1 MLDDHDLNRLIA
13 GVGWSWCV
21 HTTFSSRVNPQGSL
35 EMTGCRE
42 GDEASRSTSIRIGA
56 GIDLDN
62 RRVEAI
68 GSKRTSEQAFEM
80 MRPNNTAMVIGVIP
94 VGQLLEIDGE
104 SLRYEKTLT
113 GSNMGSIRFRVDMA
127 RYVDFYSPASSTS
140 TR

>member
-1 MLDDHDLNRLIA
+1 
-13 GVGWSWCV
+13 
-21 HTTFSSRVNPQGSL
+21 
-35 EMTGCRE
+35 MTGCRE

>member
-1 MLDDHDLNRLIA
+1 MPYPVDTVGSKLDLARQFGATNVVDASGGDL
-13 GVGWSWCV
+13 VGAV
-21 HTTFSSRVNPQGSL
+21 RA
-35 EMTGCRE
+35 MTCP
-42 GDEASRSTSIRIGA
+42 GA
-56 GIDLDN
+56 QN
-62 RRVEAI
+62 SFEAI
-68 GSKRTSEQAFEM
+68 ESKRTSEQAFEM
-80 MRPNNTAMVIGVIP
+80 LRPNDTAMVIGVIP